1 MQNKKK
7 NILFAVKQHKNVS
20 TKNVTQNYC
29 LLQTLVL
36 NCFKTRKY
44 NFYSEDS
51 AWWIQSV
58 ISVCLAVSYKNC
70 GLQKE
75 KCREFREY
83 SIEFHEISYNI
94 PMNVIILTFQAMFT
108 KITGNVPRDSMG
120 SLKRF
125 WGMLLKTPGNVQ
137 KGYVEFLKRF
147 QRMLQKILGM
157 FEQIPGTDNNDSR
170 ECC

>member
-1 MQNKKK
+1 
-7 NILFAVKQHKNVS
+7 
-20 TKNVTQNYC
+20 
-29 LLQTLVL
+29 
-36 NCFKTRKY
+36 
-44 NFYSEDS
+44 
-51 AWWIQSV
+51 
-58 ISVCLAVSYKNC
+58 
-70 GLQKE
+70 
-75 KCREFREY
+75 
-83 SIEFHEISYNI
+83 
-94 PMNVIILTFQAMFT
+94 MFT